1 MNRYHPFWVHLNFLS
16 YPVQKNRCTY
26 RYTCIALYIQKSH
39 IWKYVHTN
47 QQTHKHTHTHRKH
60 LLDSQL
66 VALSIFLTPPN
77 LCRSVMSLC
86 RVLCAVLVAL
96 LACFLG
102 FLSLLVDLWMVN
114 PPEHHKAKPLRM
126 KFQWLGSVRI
136 TPPFFGNAINIGHE
150 RKEGGLSPQKI
161 LRGTKTKINHGY

>member
-26 RYTCIALYIQKSH
+26 RYTCIASYIHIYHISENMYIQTS
-39 IWKYVHTN
+39 
-47 QQTHKHTHTHRKH
+47 KHTQKTP
-60 LLDSQL
+60 S
-66 VALSIFLTPPN
+66 SLTTGCPFNFFNPLN

-86 RVLCAVLVAL
+86 RLLCAVLVAL

-114 PPEHHKAKPLRM
+114 PPEHHKAKPPRM

-136 TPPFFGNAINIGHE
+136 TPPFF
-150 RKEGGLSPQKI
+150 
-161 LRGTKTKINHGY
+161 